1 MSPQSAACQERQK
14 LAQNVADAIATV
26 YRLRN
31 EYSSAQAQRSANT
44 DKLLIQLSEARGA
57 ERIAESELR
66 EHIKEHGCVILE
78 SRRR

>member
-1 MSPQSAACQERQK
+1 MSPQSSACQERQK
-14 LAQNVADAIATV
+14 LAQQVADAIATV

-31 EYSSAQAQRSANT
+31 EYSSAQAQKSANA
-44 DKLLIQLSEARGA
+44 DKLLIKLSEARGA

-78 SRRR
+78 STRR

>member
-1 MSPQSAACQERQK
+1 MSPQSAACQECQK

-44 DKLLIQLSEARGA
+44 DKLLIQLSEAIGA